1 MVIKCAECV
10 CFPVGC
16 PYVTSKI
23 SRIKD
28 HMAITQTPHLMSC
41 YNKGNTFWIVHSF
54 LYKNVVFQV
63 QAEYS
68 YFSADFRLKIFLY
81 YS

>member
-16 PYVTSKI
+16 PYVTSKMSKI
-23 SRIKD
+23 ED
-28 HMAITQTPHLMSC
+28 HMAITQIPHLMSC

-54 LYKNVVFQV
+54 SDIRMLFFC
-63 QAEYS
+63 S
-68 YFSADFRLKIFLY
+68 RLNILIFLPILG
-81 YS
+81 